1 MPTRKPARR
10 ARRSAPHWRLPAL
23 EQRQLDLI
31 GLGLVAL
38 GLFFAF
44 LVYFGWDG
52 GRAGSQAV
60 EGLRWLLGAGHY
72 LVPVA
77 LCAAGAI
84 LMLRPMLPAVRP
96 FRSGAIC
103 VFAAVTLG
111 LAAGTVGP
119 GGHRPGWWDAAW
131 VKTRGGMMGEGLD
144 WAVTTLAGSIGAHI
158 LAIFLFVAGVLL
170 LTGASV
176 AGVVKATGDSVTTTT
191 RELRTRVQARR
202 PPARELET
210 LERSTRVRIDERPT
224 VEEPPEFD
232 VWSDPV
238 PAEPEPE
245 PEPEP
250 AGLPTPGRG
259 NRGPGREPEPVDP
272 PPAEAE
278 PRLAED
284 PPEDEPGVT
293 RGPVEPEQLTPQGR
307 YRREVTDSPD
317 FVWTLPDPSFLTR
330 SQGDAAR
337 PDTAGQE
344 KVAAQ
349 LLEALGHFGIEA
361 RVIGMVAGPHIT
373 RSELRLA
380 PGIKVGK
387 VAQLK
392 DDLAYALAASD
403 IRILAPIP
411 GKQAVG
417 I

>member
-10 ARRSAPHWRLPAL
+10 ARRSAPRLRLPAL

-44 LVYFGWDG
+44 LVYFAGDG

-144 WAVTTLAGSIGAHI
+144 WIVTTLAGSIGAHI

-170 LTGASV
+170 VTGASV
-176 AGVVKATGDSVTTTT
+176 AGVIKATTDSVSTTT
-191 RELRTRVQARR
+191 RELSTRVQTRR
-202 PPARELET
+202 PERELAT
-210 LERSTRVRIDERPT
+210 LERATRVRVAERPAI
-224 VEEPPEFD
+224 EEPPEFD
-232 VWSDPV
+232 VWSDDPSSFE
-238 PAEPEPE
+238 PPPPEP
-245 PEPEP
+245 
-250 AGLPTPGRG
+250 
-259 NRGPGREPEPVDP
+259 P
-272 PPAEAE
+272 PLE
-278 PRLAED
+278 PR
-284 PPEDEPGVT
+284 G
-293 RGPVEPEQLTPQGR
+293 
-307 YRREVTDSPD
+307 S
-317 FVWTLPDPSFLTR
+317 DPS
-330 SQGDAAR
+330 
-337 PDTAGQE
+337 
-344 KVAAQ
+344 
-349 LLEALGHFGIEA
+349 
-361 RVIGMVAGPHIT
+361 
-373 RSELRLA
+373 
-380 PGIKVGK
+380 
-387 VAQLK
+387 
-392 DDLAYALAASD
+392 
-403 IRILAPIP
+403 
-411 GKQAVG
+411 
-417 I
+417 